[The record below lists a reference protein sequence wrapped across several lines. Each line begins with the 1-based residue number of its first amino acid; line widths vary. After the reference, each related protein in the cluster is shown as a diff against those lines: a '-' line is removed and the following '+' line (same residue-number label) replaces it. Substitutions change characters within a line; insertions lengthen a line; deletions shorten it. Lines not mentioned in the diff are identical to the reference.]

1 MKSYIQEGDKIEIL
15 TEKIFKMTRKF
26 YKEDIEGCIKF
37 EETHPL
43 PSKDGHAF
51 TEITDPIEIKQLYK
65 KKYNSRI
72 VDGHKYVIDF
82 TADRY
87 IDVITNVHT
96 IEEVFVLENH
106 IKDLYVELNNGWWLT
121 AQNTNINLPL
131 MGIYDQI
138 MKDSIQAALDTYI
151 SENY

>member
-1 MKSYIQEGDKIEIL
+1 M
-15 TEKIFKMTRKF
+15 FRKF
-26 YKEDIEGCIKF
+26 YREDNEPIPSIVF
-37 EETHPL
+37 ELEQPI
-43 PSKDGHAF
+43 GF
-51 TEITDPIEIKQLYK
+51 TEIIDTVEIKQLNIK
-65 KKYNSRI
+65 QYNSRI
-72 VDGHKYVIDF
+72 IDGNAYVIDF

-96 IEEVFVLENH
+96 IEEVFALENH
-106 IKDLYVELNNGWWLT
+106 IKDLYVELNNGRWLT

-138 MKDSIQAALDTYI
+138 MKDSIQTILDTYI

>member
-1 MKSYIQEGDKIEIL
+1 M
-15 TEKIFKMTRKF
+15 FRKF
-26 YKEDIEGCIKF
+26 YKEDNEPI
-37 EETHPL
+37 
-43 PSKDGHAF
+43 PSIVFKLEQPVGF
-51 TEITDPIEIKQLYK
+51 TEITDTVEIKQLYIK
-65 KKYNSRI
+65 QYNSRI
-72 VDGHKYVIDF
+72 IDGNTYVIDF

-96 IEEVFVLENH
+96 IEEVFALESH

-138 MKDSIQAALDTYI
+138 MKDSIQVALGTYI